1 MRLTRRGAAVSITAV
16 VLLLVG
22 PAGNYPLF
30 TMLGAVALT
39 VLLTAVVTSRGSMRL
54 DVRRAVHPQRVE
66 RGRPAL
72 ARLRVRHTGRR
83 RHPGFLATDSLGGV
97 TRTVRVRA
105 LLPGAEVT
113 HHYELPTAR
122 RGVCVVG
129 PLVLHR
135 RDAFGLVDNRL
146 ATGGTATL
154 RVHPRQLPAR
164 VRVGGYPRHHHEGPV
179 PDRSL
184 RGSVE
189 LQDVREYV
197 PGDEIR
203 HLHWKATARSGRLMV
218 RDLADPR
225 RSRLTVLL
233 DDRSHALP
241 AAVFEEA
248 VDLTA
253 SLLCAAARGGQLAR
267 LVTASGRE
275 LTVGGAAEQL
285 VDLLDLLCELGQDA
299 PPPTTLLP
307 GTSGGGGGALVVV
320 TAGGTDLD
328 PVARLRRRF
337 DPITV
342 VALTGADVAVPAPLR
357 LLRARDAEQAVRLWN
372 EEQR

>member
-1 MRLTRRGAAVSITAV
+1 MRLTLRGVAVSITAA
-16 VLLLVG
+16 VLLVAGGVG
-22 PAGNYPLF
+22 GYPLF
-30 TMLGAVALT
+30 TMLGAIT
-39 VLLTAVVTSRGSMRL
+39 LTALLAAVATSRGSLRL

-72 ARLRVRHTGRR
+72 AQLRVRNAGRR
-83 RHPGFLATDSLGGV
+83 RHPGFLATDTLGPA

-113 HHYELPTAR
+113 HHYELPTAT
-122 RGVCVVG
+122 RGVCTVG

-164 VRVGGYPRHHHEGPV
+164 VTLGGYPRHHHEGTV
-179 PDRSL
+179 PDRAL

-197 PGDEIR
+197 PGDETR
-203 HLHWKATARSGRLMV
+203 HLHWKATARAGRLMV

-225 RSRLTVLL
+225 RGRLSVLL
-233 DDRSHALP
+233 DDRAGALP
-241 AAVFEEA
+241 AAAFEEA

-253 SLLCAAARGGQLAR
+253 SLLCAAARGGQTAR

-285 VDLLDLLCELGQDA
+285 LDLLDLLCELGQDA
-299 PPPTTLLP
+299 PPEATLTP
-307 GTSGGGGGALVVV
+307 GGSGGALIVV
-320 TAGGTDLD
+320 TAGDADLD
-328 PVARLRRRF
+328 PVTRARRRF

-342 VALTGADVAVPAPLR
+342 VVLTDADPQVPATLR
-357 LLRARDAEQAVRLWN
+357 QLRARDADQALRAWN
-372 EEQR
+372 ETHG